1 MIKKNPFVMLMSFI
15 LLMLVVSQSCN
26 FPGLD
31 FQDSPFPTD
40 DPEILTLAAVSTE
53 MESLSAEATP
63 TQFKVASVGNI
74 YPPSFGKYPD
84 IEAKVPEAYTGGYS
98 LPLDLGQ
105 VQMSID
111 LTLSDAQRALL
122 SQNGFVVESPNP
134 EMQFNEFYQVYE
146 SIRYWEA
153 QPAFITTDSVFHVY
167 HLLFDKML
175 RDLEIVYFIP
185 ALEELTSALLVESSS
200 QLSALSGSPLE
211 GAALRNAAYFGV
223 AVRLLGLN
231 DAIPPPAESLVQS
244 ELALIEAA
252 SGPKESPIWFDEAL
266 PEDERLIEDYSQY
279 IPRGHYTRSEALE
292 RYFKAMMW
300 YGRMTMRLDN
310 DMETRRALLATQALR
325 TVSGSSGASAEDL
338 WQTIYD
344 PTTFIVGKSDD
355 LSFYEYGGI
364 ADAVYGA
371 APSLQDYASDDL
383 LAQFRL
389 AAETLPPPQVNSM
402 WVWIWQDQETVT
414 KGFRFM
420 GQQFTLD
427 QYVFG
432 QVMWRN
438 VGTIDAPRDLPVA
451 LDFFAALGSEEAR
464 NILLEMGE
472 DQYAHYTTQLDKV
485 TNQVATLEQ
494 DSWTQNLY
502 WTWLYSFD
510 PVIEPKNQ
518 SYPPFMRN
526 QAWTRK
532 ELNTALSSWT
542 ELKHDTIL
550 YAKQVMAEMGGG
562 GMDDPPHGWVE
573 PNPAVYARLLGLT
586 RMTLEG
592 LQSRNL
598 TPEVTFGAFQQL
610 EQLLAFCQYAAEAE
624 LTGQLLSE
632 DDYWTIQFYG
642 GQLESLTIAA
652 ADLEGEGYSPILE
665 DQKAALVADVATG
678 MGRVREEATGHPV
691 RIFVVLPDEPY
702 RVAIGAVFSYYE
714 FEVEPGERLTDEAW
728 QALLESGQAPPQ
740 PAWTSSFSAP

>member
-1 MIKKNPFVMLMSFI
+1 MIKKNPFVLVITFV
-15 LLMLVVSQSCN
+15 LLMLVVSQACN

-31 FQDSPFPTD
+31 YQDSPFPTD
-40 DPEILTLAAVSTE
+40 DPEILTLAADGAGADAQSS
-53 MESLSAEATP
+53 ESTP
-63 TQFKVASVGNI
+63 TPFKVASVGNI
-74 YPPSFGKYPD
+74 YPPAFGKYPA
-84 IEAKVPEAYTGGYS
+84 IEAKVPQTYAGGYT
-98 LPLDLGQ
+98 LPVDLAQ
-105 VQMSID
+105 VEMTGYI
-111 LTLSDAQRALL
+111 TLSDAQRALL
-122 SQNGFVVESPNP
+122 SQNGFVVESPNS

-146 SIRYWEA
+146 NIRYWEG

-175 RDLEIVYFIP
+175 RDLETGYFIP
-185 ALEELTSALLVESSS
+185 ALEELTSALLAESSS
-200 QLSALSGSPLE
+200 QLNTLAGSDLE
-211 GAALRNAAYFGV
+211 DAAVRNAAYFGV
-223 AVRLLGLN
+223 AARLLGLN
-231 DAIPPPAESLVQS
+231 DPIPAAAESMAQA
-244 ELALIEAA
+244 ELALIEATA
-252 SGPKESPIWFDEAL
+252 SPNESPIWFDETL
-266 PEDERLIEDYSQY
+266 PDDDKLIEDYSQY

-292 RYFKAMMW
+292 RYFRAMMW
-300 YGRMTMRLDN
+300 YGRMTLRLDN
-310 DMETRRALLATQALR
+310 DMETRRALLVTQALR
-325 TVSGSSGASAEDL
+325 TVSGSSGSSAESL
-338 WQTIYD
+338 WQSIYD
-344 PTTFIVGKSDD
+344 PTTFIIGKSDD

-364 ADAVYGA
+364 ADAVYGETPA
-371 APSLQDYASDDL
+371 LQDYASDDL

-389 AAETLPPPQVNSM
+389 TAETLPPPQVNSM
-402 WVWIWQDQETVT
+402 WVWIWQDVETVT
-414 KGFRFM
+414 KGFRVM
-420 GQQFTLD
+420 GQRFTLD

-432 QVMWRN
+432 QVMWRK
-438 VGTIDAPRDLPVA
+438 VGTIDDPRDLPVA

-464 NILLEMGE
+464 TILMDMGE
-472 DQYAHYTTQLDKV
+472 DQYENYTTQLDKV
-485 TNQVATLEQ
+485 TNEVSTLEQ

-518 SYPPFMRN
+518 SYPPFMQN

-573 PNPAVYARLLGLT
+573 PNPMVYARLLGLT
-586 RMTLEG
+586 RMTMEG

-610 EQLLAFCQYAAEAE
+610 EELLVFCQYAAEAE
-624 LTGQLLSE
+624 LAGQLLTE

-665 DQKAALVADVATG
+665 DQKSALVADIATG
-678 MGRVREEATGHPV
+678 IGRVREEATGYPV
-691 RIFVVLPDEPY
+691 RIYVVLPDEPY
-702 RVAIGAVFSYYE
+702 RVAVGAVFSYYE
-714 FEVEPGERLTDEAW
+714 FEVEPGGRLTDEAW
-728 QALLESGQAPPQ
+728 QAQLESGQAPPQ
-740 PAWTSSFSAP
+740 PDWTSSFSAP